1 MAFRQ
6 VLLCIEPPMLGSR
19 ERLVPTLH
27 QLMAFLETNLINGF
41 VHVNHDMEAIM
52 DDDRFGERDLLLGS
66 SHVWLPH
73 NGASLPDRRSR

>member
-1 MAFRQ
+1 
-6 VLLCIEPPMLGSR
+6 
-19 ERLVPTLH
+19 
-27 QLMAFLETNLINGF
+27 
-41 VHVNHDMEAIM
+41 VNHDMEAIM